1 MKHELDRGIKIMK
14 VGIIYGSSTGNTQTA
29 AEMISEHL
37 STEHECIL
45 KDVDSLGVDDFLD
58 YEFLV
63 LGISTWYIGEPQD
76 DWIDILDNMDGMDFN
91 GIPFAIFGQG
101 DQLGY
106 PDTYQD
112 GMGILYEKMIN
123 GGGVGKIG
131 FTSTEGYDFDESKGI
146 VDDQWCGLSL
156 DEDNQ
161 GEMTDDR
168 IERWCKVL
176 LEEMN
181 NYQDTQGNQELRQ

>member
-1 MKHELDRGIKIMK
+1 MK

-37 STEHECIL
+37 SAEHECIL
-45 KDVDSLGVDDFLD
+45 KDVDSIEVDDFLD
-58 YEFLV
+58 YEFLI

-76 DWIDILDNMDGMDFN
+76 DWIDMLDDMDGMDFK

-112 GMGILYEKMIN
+112 GMGMVYEKMIN
-123 GGGVGKIG
+123 GGGVGNIG
-131 FTSTEGYDFDESKGI
+131 FTSTDGYDFDESKGLI
-146 VDDQWCGLSL
+146 DGKWCGLSL

-161 GEMTDDR
+161 GEMTE
-168 IERWCKVL
+168 ERVESWCKVL
-176 LEEMN
+176 LEEMKKF
-181 NYQDTQGNQELRQ
+181 